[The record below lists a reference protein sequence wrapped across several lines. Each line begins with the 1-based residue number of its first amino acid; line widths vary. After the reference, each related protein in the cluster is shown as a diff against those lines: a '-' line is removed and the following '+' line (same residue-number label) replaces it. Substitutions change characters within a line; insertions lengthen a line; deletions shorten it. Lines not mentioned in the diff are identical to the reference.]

1 MLNIQIVKLERTK
14 WDASTK
20 YQLVADVTM
29 LDEVNEI
36 DEVYSSYSDA
46 IRALNRLTLS
56 ILIDADAGYYDSEGN

>member
-14 WDASTK
+14 WDSSTK
-20 YQLVADVTM
+20 YKLVADVTM

-56 ILIDADAGYYDSEGN
+56 ILIDADAGYFDSEGN

>member
-14 WDASTK
+14 WDTSTK
-20 YQLVADVTM
+20 YKLVADVTM